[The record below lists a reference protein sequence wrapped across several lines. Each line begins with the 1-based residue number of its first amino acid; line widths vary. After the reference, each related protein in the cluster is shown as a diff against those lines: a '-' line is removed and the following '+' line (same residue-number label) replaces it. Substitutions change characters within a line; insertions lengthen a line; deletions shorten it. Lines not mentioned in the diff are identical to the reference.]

1 MCSHQV
7 HEPLN
12 CVSVCYYMYAMAAF
26 HSREVVASFY
36 CLILFTLIVEL
47 LKTASSRVTT
57 HVCNIV
63 CIHGNV

>member
-12 CVSVCYYMYAMAAF
+12 CVSVYCMYAMAAF

-47 LKTASSRVTT
+47 LETVQYTCTLYVSMDILV
-57 HVCNIV
+57 
-63 CIHGNV
+63 